1 MRHPIRATTL
11 ASTLLVAAAGMARV
25 ASDDAVAAASPALDR
40 PAAASPIARRIR
52 LVPAP
57 DGNEARYRVTE
68 QLAGMELPNDAV
80 GVTKAVTGAL
90 VLEDDGRVVRAES
103 KFVVDLTTLASD
115 QSRRDNFIRRN
126 TLETAQYPSAE
137 FVPHEIRGLQGQ
149 LPGVQPATLE
159 VVGDLT
165 VHGVTKPVTWRVT
178 ARAADGAYAGTATTS
193 FTFEE
198 FGMTKPRVARVLSVK
213 DTIRLEYDFRLLPDP
228 SSD

>member
-1 MRHPIRATTL
+1 VPHPIRAITL
-11 ASTLLVAAAGMARV
+11 ALTAVLAAAGAARLT
-25 ASDDAVAAASPALDR
+25 SRDAAAEAAPSLAGRAL
-40 PAAASPIARRIR
+40 AIERRIR
-52 LVPAP
+52 LVPAA
-57 DGNEARYRVTE
+57 DGNEARYRVNE

-90 VLEDDGRVVRAES
+90 VLEDDGRIVRAES

-126 TLETAQYPSAE
+126 TLETAQYPNAE
-137 FVPHEIRGLQGQ
+137 FVPHEIRGLQGG
-149 LPGVQPATLE
+149 LPGAEAATLE

-178 ARAADGAYAGTATTS
+178 ARAADGAYTGSASTS
-193 FTFEE
+193 FTFED
-198 FGMTKPRVARVLSVK
+198 FGMTKPRLARVLSVK

-228 SSD
+228 SSQE